1 MGFSLVAASG
11 GYSQAGGLGLLIAV
25 VLLLPSTDSSSGF
38 SSCGSRAPDHRLSGC
53 GIWAQLGFP
62 GGSAVKKQPA
72 NAGDTRD
79 VGSIP
84 GLGRSPGGGHSNLL
98 QCSCLD
104 NPMDR
109 GAWGATV
116 HGLNLCLLHWQMDSL
131 LLSHP
136 RSPANIYFNSS
147 VTLSN
152 FFLT

>member
-11 GYSQAGGLGLLIAV
+11 GHSQAGGLGLLIAV

-38 SSCGSRAPDHRLSGC
+38 NSCGSRAPDHRLSGC
-53 GIWAQLGFP
+53 GVWAQLGFP

-84 GLGRSPGGGHSNLL
+84 GLGRSPGGGHRL

-109 GAWGATV
+109 GAWWATV
-116 HGLNLCLLHWQMDSL
+116 HGSNLCLLHWQMDSL

-136 RSPANIYFNSS
+136 RGPANFIFNSS
-147 VTLSN
+147 VTLI
-152 FFLT
+152 FF